1 MASAYFRSYEGRE
14 PYMFISYAHLDSDRV
29 VPLLAALK
37 YAPTPQQ
44 PDGAADAPAPQKK
57 LLQKRD
63 RACCYR
69 IWYDEGIDAGSE
81 WPENIER
88 HMKNAALIV
97 VFWSQ
102 ASARSKNCYREMVNA
117 NANGKPMLF
126 VRLDDT
132 PLPVEHAGAHPALDA
147 AGASMDTLLTRLLAD
162 GLLPPALIGADY
174 PAPPPPV
181 WPLIVGLTVL
191 VAAVVGGAIY
201 FTRSRPAANADNAA
215 PVYAVQ
221 AATPVPTEAPAG
233 TSGELAVFNNPTI
246 ASYAYTT
253 LMRFDLMP
261 FAIDD
266 PVLKSAVYERLRLS
280 PDTERV
286 DADALAGIAELYI
299 CGDTVAYGA
308 DEISVTG
315 GNDYAYYVNG
325 EKVKR
330 GAIDFSGAQKAG
342 ANDYWAIASMTGL
355 RRLALCYQDI
365 PEGVAF
371 SSFASLGKLTYLDIS
386 GNNCASDFTWLSGN
400 TALRELNIAHT
411 GKPSLYALNDLSNL
425 EKVYISRD
433 MISDLMLINTQRTPF
448 DIVVID

>member
-37 YAPTPQQ
+37 YAPTPKQ

-221 AATPVPTEAPAG
+221 AATPVPTEAPKQQAG
-233 TSGELAVFNNPTI
+233 DLATFTNPVI
-246 ASYAYTT
+246 ATYVYTT

-261 FAIDD
+261 LSIDD
-266 PVLKSAVYERLRLS
+266 SVLRIAADIQLRNARQ
-280 PDTERV
+280 RV
-286 DADALAGIAELYI
+286 RADPFGIRRQAQLI
-299 CGDTVAYGA
+299 VYGA
-308 DEISVTG
+308 
-315 GNDYAYYVNG
+315 
-325 EKVKR
+325 
-330 GAIDFSGAQKAG
+330 AQHG
-342 ANDYWAIASMTGL
+342 
-355 RRLALCYQDI
+355 
-365 PEGVAF
+365 
-371 SSFASLGKLTYLDIS
+371 
-386 GNNCASDFTWLSGN
+386 
-400 TALRELNIAHT
+400 
-411 GKPSLYALNDLSNL
+411 
-425 EKVYISRD
+425 
-433 MISDLMLINTQRTPF
+433 
-448 DIVVID
+448 IVDR